1 MRFMTAR
8 IVQIVLFRTIEMN
21 KKNFVEL
28 LSTLINW
35 EKDQFER
42 EIFKE

>member
-1 MRFMTAR
+1 MTAR